1 MLAKGVNDDAGNLTP
16 RVALRLF
23 ASKLAPTE
31 DRSLL
36 ECPMKAW
43 RVLVVAMSFLLLS
56 GCLVTFKEPLPA
68 SEAAPEALLGKWAS
82 KNAWGE
88 SLNLQISRAG
98 KRRYKAVST
107 SQTKPVK
114 RDEYLFSVSR
124 HGNRWYLSA
133 PLPDKLGGHF
143 ILAGFEFNDAREL
156 VVYNLD
162 PEAINQAIAQKIL
175 TGSRVETVGGDGTL
189 VDSPMS
195 QVLAYLDDPANADV
209 FVEAVRYQRVG
220 K

>member
-1 MLAKGVNDDAGNLTP
+1 
-16 RVALRLF
+16 
-23 ASKLAPTE
+23 
-31 DRSLL
+31 
-36 ECPMKAW
+36 MKTW
-43 RVLVVAMSFLLLS
+43 RVVVTAMVLLLLS

-68 SEAAPEALLGKWAS
+68 SEAAPDALLGKWAS
-82 KNAWGE
+82 RNAWGE
-88 SLNLQISRAG
+88 PLDLQISRAG
-98 KRRYKAVST
+98 QHRYKAVST

-143 ILAGFEFNDAREL
+143 ILAGFELNNAREL

-175 TGSRVETVGGDGTL
+175 IGSHVETVEGDGIL
-189 VDSPMS
+189 LDSPMS
-195 QVLAYLDDPANADV
+195 QILAYLDDPANADV
-209 FVEAVRYQRVG
+209 FVEAVRYKRVG